1 MVLLIQRK
9 PKYSA
14 SNLYRILKT
23 FHKNNKFF
31 KLQVS
36 YNAAGVLAH
45 IASDGSRAWQI
56 ETPSREE
63 VLHRMV
69 NAIERW
75 DLKSERNINYRSFEP
90 ILSLLKCYD
99 TPQCQHWAVW
109 CLTNLTEVYP
119 EKYCILV
126 IQEKG
131 MDYLSEL
138 VEHPLPYD
146 RIKELAQLVIN
157 RCLNYNVTPEIDG
170 LVLVGVI
177 MNPDMSLAHLKDL
190 NYIDF
195 TSCVLG
201 NSTLES
207 LTELPNLQTL
217 ILFSVW
223 PISNHL
229 PTICKIKT
237 LHTLDISIVNQAT
250 GQGTYDQPDQKL
262 EMLVLNL
269 PNLTHL
275 DISGTNLAGN
285 GVARKVTTPEEKSK
299 SIGSNFCVLSSD
311 IPGLASRS
319 QTPLQFLGLYQTEHY
334 ACKRHDIPAVEIAGE
349 ANEKQ
354 ILTAAKYYHDRPIV
368 LTKIL
373 NDLYHLFRFESCK
386 EIYTALEGREKSK
399 FGTTLKNHIIT
410 TLLNGMAV
418 HITDDTMLR
427 NGYLTLTQFSM
438 PSDVLFEYERLIK
451 ILLHGVSKTEGFV
464 QRIAIYLLNTLA
476 CQVDGRQK
484 LVLGELGVISTMLN
498 LIKNR
503 LDRSMFDDVLEVAWS
518 TMWNVTDETA
528 INCKKFLE
536 GQGME
541 YFLRCL
547 KAFPEKEELLR
558 NMMGLLGNVAEVK
571 WLRPNLMTSEF
582 IKVFSDLLDSISDG
596 IEVSI
601 LNIDFVFII
610 FFFEIE
616 LIFFLDNNFTSF
628 ISFKF

>member
-1 MVLLIQRK
+1 MSNIYVGPDGVLDEKFKSLQHFCIDFLYKNIQDQDYKPILHNGVLLPSDVCDKFLDYFQFPCNGEIND
-9 PKYSA
+9 SLLEIFE
-14 SNLYRILKT
+14 NTLKT
-23 FHKNNKFF
+23 PLKYVHLRNSTISNHGLS
-31 KLQVS
+31 KLL
-36 YNAAGVLAH
+36 N
-45 IASDGSRAWQI
+45 
-56 ETPSREE
+56 
-63 VLHRMV
+63 HRLM
-69 NAIERW
+69 
-75 DLKSERNINYRSFEP
+75 S
-90 ILSLLKCYD
+90 LSLWYCR
-99 TPQCQHWAVW
+99 
-109 CLTNLTEVYP
+109 NLTSDASRLLTMFGENLRNLELGLNV
-119 EKYCILV
+119 KLL
-126 IQEKG
+126 KH
-131 MDYLSEL
+131 SEPMENEP
-138 VEHPLPYD
+138 VD
-146 RIKELAQLVIN
+146 FELNFPNL
-157 RCLNYNVTPEIDG
+157 RR
-170 LVLVGVI
+170 LVLVGVV
-177 MNPDMSLAHLKDL
+177 MNQEMSLAHLHDL

-195 TSCVLG
+195 TSCTLG
-201 NSTLES
+201 KCTLES
-207 LTELPNLQTL
+207 LTQLPHLQTL

-229 PTICKIKT
+229 PTICNIKT
-237 LHTLDISIVNQAT
+237 LHTLDISIVNQVT

-262 EMLVLNL
+262 EMLVYNL

-285 GVARKVTTPEEKSK
+285 GVARKVTTPDEKTM
-299 SIGSNFCVLSSD
+299 GTNSNYCLLSSD

-319 QTPLQFLGLYQTEHY
+319 QHPLQFLGLYQTEHY
-334 ACKRHDIPAVEIAGE
+334 ACKRHDIPAIEIAGE

-354 ILTAAKYYHDRPIV
+354 ILTAARYYHDRPIV

-386 EIYTALEGREKSK
+386 EIYTALDVVLNAMDKHLQFKHMQISGSATLFYIVKGREKSK

-438 PSDVLFEYERLIK
+438 PADVLFEYERLIK

-503 LDRSMFDDVLEVAWS
+503 LDRLMFDDVLEVAWS

-536 GQGME
+536 GQGMQ
-541 YFLRCL
+541 YFLKCL
-547 KAFPEKEELLR
+547 
-558 NMMGLLGNVAEVK
+558 N
-571 WLRPNLMTSEF
+571 
-582 IKVFSDLLDSISDG
+582 
-596 IEVSI
+596 VSI
-601 LNIDFVFII
+601 LRRQTI
-610 FFFEIE
+610 FCKMRFFPRP
-616 LIFFLDNNFTSF
+616 FMKKKNF
-628 ISFKF
+628 